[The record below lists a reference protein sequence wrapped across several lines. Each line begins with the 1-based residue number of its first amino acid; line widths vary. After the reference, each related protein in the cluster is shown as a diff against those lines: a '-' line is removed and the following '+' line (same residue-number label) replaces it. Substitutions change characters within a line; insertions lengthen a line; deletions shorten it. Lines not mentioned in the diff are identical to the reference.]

1 VRRFLTPEK
10 KEAKMG
16 ALVSLGEKIFPHL
29 LDAAWKAT
37 VLMGVV
43 IGLQMILG
51 KKRIV
56 ARYWLGVY
64 CLVGIVVLPAT
75 SFLARGHRVC
85 LLETQGHHA
94 AAVISL
100 GALHAPSEE
109 SQRAPSQFLL
119 GTGGPG
125 RPAIPERTNDTVPVV
140 SPVRSAAED
149 VIPTRAPG
157 AASIEPRGSPEVSV
171 VESASLTN
179 CEVPRAKAAS
189 TTSAPVPWRGIVG
202 LSWMAGCAALL
213 LRLVVAAASVSRI
226 RRGSLPVSDPV
237 LLELFESTKNAAG
250 ISTRTI
256 IRLGKRLSSPVFVGI
271 FRPTILLPESLVRE
285 MPAEQLRPI
294 LIHELAHVRWG
305 DYAVNI
311 LQRIAESFFFFH
323 PFLWLTSRQLS
334 RLREEISDNWVLER
348 WSRGTLYARALTELA
363 ERSVRPRPSRLATL
377 GLFSH
382 ASRFGKRIEHILAS
396 VERPATSFRW
406 KTALA
411 LLSVFL
417 SIVGFLSFASL
428 SARVVEEEKKMGETG
443 AATPA
448 VPREVP
454 EAPSPAPA
462 PGEKEAGKPAPTAE
476 LVEHDPMS
484 NEPLPREMV
493 ASQLRDKTIL
503 VCPGCHRYVRADAP
517 ICPVC
522 GRSAERRLAT
532 GYSPD
537 FFRPWKW
544 CLLVNGDEVWATGWG
559 GVSFYSIREMK
570 EIRRFTKQDGLHSEL
585 LGFGMLTKDDLGRIL
600 LSGGVP
606 EREPFGVS
614 RWDGVKWTPY
624 AISVELMQM
633 GLGTYGLAYTWGAA
647 WLGGPGAGLISFNP
661 DWKFGE
667 EGQPWRRYWWGNP
680 DLIPNDNV
688 MDIIVDRDDPS
699 ILWLA
704 LYDQPKDGE
713 PGRLPLYDPET
724 NSVTRY
730 SWEEPMGIG
739 GIWRR
744 PVEGVPPW
752 KKGDEIESPGG
763 LAKWGCRWGRDV
775 GFWSSQYGSPTG
787 RALALAEDRK
797 GRIWVGGDE
806 PTKGVGCFD
815 KKSGKWTIYNEA
827 NGCPVKAVWGI
838 AVDRWDNV
846 WFTHGRDPIYR
857 FDGEKWTA
865 FEPEFRGKGK
875 AGVPGGHALSVLSN
889 ANFLVSTEYG
899 LLLYNWA
906 DKSWKAFKDLP
917 YPEETGELPAPKA
930 VGPEAIAGKGAE
942 AKVPVVIE
950 VTKDG
955 RLLVGGTQ
963 RPIQA
968 IDELLQK
975 VAGENLGVRII
986 VRADAEVAYRRV
998 ATVLDACAR
1007 ANISSVSFAVG
1018 EPEKKEQGPEIP
1030 AAVLTGAEAPSAV
1043 LAEGWFVYVNG
1054 EVNRPGRYSFSAK
1067 GRATVYRAIVAA
1079 GGFTRLANKS
1089 KVIVLT
1095 TDDSGKQKRI
1105 DVNVSEVLKNP
1116 ELDPPIRK
1124 DDMIIVPETFF

>member
-1 VRRFLTPEK
+1 
-10 KEAKMG
+10 MG

-37 VLMGVV
+37 VLMGAA

-64 CLVGIVVLPAT
+64 CLVGIVVMPAT

-85 LLETQGHHA
+85 LFRTEGHHA

-100 GALHAPSEE
+100 GALDAPSEE
-109 SQRAPSQFLL
+109 SQRAPSQFLP

-140 SPVRSAAED
+140 SPVRPAAED
-149 VIPTRAPG
+149 AIPARTLG

-171 VESASLTN
+171 VESASPTN
-179 CEVPRAKAAS
+179 CEVLRAEAAS
-189 TTSAPVPWRGIVG
+189 TTSAPVLWRGVVG
-202 LSWMAGCAALL
+202 LSWMAGCVALL

-237 LLELFESTKNAAG
+237 LLELFERTKEAAG
-250 ISTRTI
+250 IKTRTK

-285 MPAEQLRPI
+285 MPVEQLRPI
-294 LIHELAHVRWG
+294 LIHELSHVRWS

-323 PFLWLTSRQLS
+323 PFLWLISRQLS

-348 WSRGTLYARALTELA
+348 CSGGTLYARALTELA
-363 ERSVRPRPSRLATL
+363 ERSVRPRRSRLATL

-382 ASRFGKRIEHILAS
+382 VSRFGKRIEHILAS
-396 VERPATSFRW
+396 VERPATSFPW

-417 SIVGFLSFASL
+417 SIVGFLSFASF
-428 SARVVEEEKKMGETG
+428 SARAVEEEGKTAETG
-443 AATPA
+443 SATPA
-448 VPREVP
+448 APREVP

-476 LVEHDPMS
+476 STEHDPMW
-484 NEPLPREMV
+484 NEPLAREKV
-493 ASQLRDKTIL
+493 PSQLRDKTIL
-503 VCPGCHRYVRADAP
+503 VCPGCHRYIRP
-517 ICPVC
+517 NSLICPFC
-522 GRSAERRLAT
+522 GRGPDRRLAT
-532 GYSPD
+532 VYSPD

-559 GVSFYSIREMK
+559 GVSVYSIREMK

-585 LGFGMLTKDDLGRIL
+585 LGFGMLTKDDLGRITV
-600 LSGGVP
+600 SGGIP

-614 RWDGVKWTPY
+614 RWDGAKWTPY
-624 AISVELMQM
+624 TINVELMEM
-633 GLGTYGLAYTWGAA
+633 GLGTYGFAYTWDSA

-661 DWKFGE
+661 DWKFGD
-667 EGQPWRRYWWGNP
+667 EGPPWRRYCSGNF

-688 MDIIVDRDDPS
+688 TDIIVDRDDPS

-704 LYDQPKDGE
+704 LYDRPKGGE
-713 PGRLPLYDPET
+713 PHRAPLYDPET
-724 NSVTRY
+724 NRVTRY
-730 SWEEPMGIG
+730 WWEEPKGIG

-744 PVEGVPPW
+744 PIEGVPPW
-752 KKGDEIESPGG
+752 KKGDEIKDPGG
-763 LAKWGCRWGRDV
+763 LVKWGCRWGRDV
-775 GFWSSQYGSPTG
+775 GFWRPGPTDCPTG
-787 RALALAEDRK
+787 RALALAEDGK
-797 GRIWVGGDE
+797 GRIWLGGDE

-857 FDGEKWTA
+857 FDGETWA
-865 FEPEFRGKGK
+865 ALEPEFPGKGK
-875 AGVPGGHALSVLSN
+875 AGVPGGHALSVLSSRD
-889 ANFLVSTEYG
+889 FLVSTEHG

-906 DKSWKAFKDLP
+906 AKSWKAFKDLP
-917 YPEETGELPAPKA
+917 YPDETGELPAPKA
-930 VGPEAIAGKGAE
+930 VGPEVIPRERAE
-942 AKVPVVIE
+942 ARMPVVIE
-950 VTKDG
+950 VAKDG

-963 RPIQA
+963 RPLQA
-968 IDELLQK
+968 IDELMQK
-975 VAGENLGVRII
+975 VAGQNLGVRII

-1007 ANISSVSFAVG
+1007 ANISNVSFALG
-1018 EPEKKEQGPEIP
+1018 ESEKKEEKREVRPVLP
-1030 AAVLTGAEAPSAV
+1030 AGTEAPATRA
-1043 LAEGWFVYVNG
+1043 AEGPFVYVGG
-1054 EVNRPGRYSFSAK
+1054 EVGRPGKYCFSEK
-1067 GRATVYRAIVAA
+1067 EPITLLRAIILA
-1079 GGFTRLANKS
+1079 GGFTDFADRKR
-1089 KVIVLT
+1089 VILLT
-1095 TDDSGKQKRI
+1095 ADDSGKWKRPE
-1105 DVNVSEVLKNP
+1105 VNVSEILDKP
-1116 ELDPPIRK
+1116 ELDPAVKPGDLIFVRRK
-1124 DDMIIVPETFF
+1124 GTLGL